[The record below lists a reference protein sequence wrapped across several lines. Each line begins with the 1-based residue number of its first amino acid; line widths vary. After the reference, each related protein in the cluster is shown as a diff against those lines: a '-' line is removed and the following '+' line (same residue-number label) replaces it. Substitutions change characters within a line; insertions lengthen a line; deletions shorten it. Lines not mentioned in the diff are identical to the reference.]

1 MEIVKKFF
9 PKILSENDANY
20 FAHLEGVISSIDEL
34 ANVQITKNPHS
45 YQFRIAPSVPKYSQS
60 LLQEILKFHNL
71 YNKKRGAI
79 AAFPPVAIAPLFVVN
94 ESVRE

>member
-34 ANVQITKNPHS
+34 ANV
-45 YQFRIAPSVPKYSQS
+45 
-60 LLQEILKFHNL
+60 
-71 YNKKRGAI
+71 
-79 AAFPPVAIAPLFVVN
+79 
-94 ESVRE
+94 

>member
-34 ANVQITKNPHS
+34 ANVQIIKNPHS
-45 YQFRIAPSVPKYSQS
+45 YQFRIAPSVPMYTQP
-60 LLQEILKFHNL
+60 LLQELLKFHNL
-71 YNKKRGAI
+71 YKIKLNLSKSIRTSSTIFFEIELK
-79 AAFPPVAIAPLFVVN
+79 
-94 ESVRE
+94 

>member
-1 MEIVKKFF
+1 MEVVKKFF

-45 YQFRIAPSVPKYSQS
+45 YQFRIAPSVPRYLDVSLFQS
-60 LLQEILKFHNL
+60 PSRN
-71 YNKKRGAI
+71 
-79 AAFPPVAIAPLFVVN
+79 PVL
-94 ESVRE
+94 ESPSPRL